1 MLKVIIEQ
9 LLRYMMQHVVLFLS
23 GRVSIQY
30 NLGFM
35 EYPSIRRM
43 QGIVEWESFICVS
56 DLDNGRSIS
65 LASSNDDILL

>member
-43 QGIVEWESFICVS
+43 QGIVE
-56 DLDNGRSIS
+56 
-65 LASSNDDILL
+65 